1 VSNGVSFLE
10 KMMIRLGF
18 HEDFVALLM
27 ACVHSVTYKVR
38 FNNQEIEKFVPPFTL
53 FVLTLCRRALK
64 SSGS

>member
-1 VSNGVSFLE
+1 
-10 KMMIRLGF
+10 MIRLGF